1 MHNLTPPKTLYTADE
16 LVLLAGTT
24 KVDFLWDNFLP
35 RTGVALLVGQPDTG
49 KSQFA
54 KQLSAFI
61 ANRQTSFL
69 GFELSPDH
77 GRSIYV
83 STEDGEQPTGT
94 GISLQNK
101 RLGFT
106 NNHNFLV
113 KFLWE
118 ENLDQLIASLGLVF
132 KTQPCDLVTVD
143 AFGDIF
149 EGTDSN
155 SNVAMRKVVQ
165 KFNGFAQQ
173 HNCCILLVH
182 HLNKAGYGAS
192 PSQKHVQGGSG
203 LAQKV
208 RSVMQLS
215 NSEGNSRKFSV
226 TKGNY
231 TPKQYKDNW
240 LELDFDDES
249 LVFTTEG
256 VWSDISTSAP
266 MAQTKKQRDYNPF
279 LAELPSKGLYYNEL
293 AQSIMGFFN
302 VSSAT
307 ASRVIKDML
316 NKGLLTL
323 IGRTYQLSSLSNDKG
338 YDDSDSSDSND
349 SNDSNN
355 DFDDEPNHV
364 TDDDLFD

>member
-1 MHNLTPPKTLYTADE
+1 MHNLTPPKTLYTAEE
-16 LVLLAGTT
+16 LVLLAGTS

-61 ANRQTSFL
+61 ANRQSNFL
-69 GFELSPDH
+69 GFELSPNH
-77 GRSIYV
+77 GRAIYV

-94 GISLQNK
+94 GIALQNK
-101 RLGFT
+101 RLGFS

-113 KFLWE
+113 KFLWD
-118 ENLDQLIASLGLVF
+118 ENLDQLLEGLGQTF
-132 KTQPCDLVTVD
+132 NTQPYDLVTID

-149 EGTDSN
+149 EGADSN
-155 SNVAMRKVVQ
+155 SNVAMRKIAH
-165 KFNGFAQQ
+165 KLHGFAQQ
-173 HNCCILLVH
+173 HECCVLLVH

-203 LAQKV
+203 LTQKV

-215 NSEGNSRKFSV
+215 SSNGNSRKFSV

-240 LELDFDDES
+240 LELDFDEES

-256 VWSDISTSAP
+256 VWSNISTSTP
-266 MAQTKKQRDYNPF
+266 MDQGKKQRDYSLF
-279 LAELPSKGLYYNEL
+279 LELFPPKGLSFLEL
-293 AQSIMGFFN
+293 SRLIMGYYN

-307 ASRVIKDML
+307 ASRVIKDMHQ
-316 NKGLLTL
+316 KGLITL
-323 IGRTYQLSSLSNDKG
+323 IGRTYQLSSLSNDKE
-338 YDDSDSSDSND
+338 YDDSDSND
-349 SNDSNN
+349 SDCDENDC
-355 DFDDEPNHV
+355 DDDEPGRV
-364 TDDDLFD
+364 SDDHIFD

>member
-1 MHNLTPPKTLYTADE
+1 MHNLKPPKTLYTAEE

-69 GFELSPDH
+69 GFDLSPDH

-94 GISLQNK
+94 GILLQNK

-106 NNHNFLV
+106 SNHNFYI
-113 KFLWE
+113 KFLWDE
-118 ENLDQLIASLGLVF
+118 SLDQLLQGLSNHF

-149 EGTDSN
+149 EGADSN

-165 KFNGFAQQ
+165 KFNSFAQQ
-173 HNCCILLVH
+173 HECCVLLVH

-256 VWSDISTSAP
+256 VWSNISTSAP
-266 MAQTKKQRDYNPF
+266 LVQAKKQRDYNPF
-279 LAELPSKGLYYNEL
+279 LAALPSKGLYFNEL
-293 AQSIMGFFN
+293 AQSIMGFFD

-316 NKGLLTL
+316 HKGLITL
-323 IGRTYQLSSLSNDKG
+323 NNRTYQLSSLSNDEE
-338 YDDSDSSDSND
+338 YDDSDSND
-349 SNDSNN
+349 SDNDY
-355 DFDDEPNHV
+355 DDEPNHV